1 MGTFHL
7 NNRGEDSTS
16 TSASTITRTLD
27 EESRDKLADI
37 IRELRKMNLHLYSMT
52 DEELGNEIEEDD

>member
-16 TSASTITRTLD
+16 ISASVVTRTLD
-27 EESRDKLADI
+27 EESRNKLVEI
-37 IRELRKMNLHLYSMT
+37 IRELKKMNLHLYAMT
-52 DEELGNEIEEDD
+52 DEELLEEE

>member
-16 TSASTITRTLD
+16 TVSSAVTKTLD
-27 EESRDKLADI
+27 ETAKEKLEEI
-37 IRELRKMNLHLYSMT
+37 SRELKKMNLHLYSMT
-52 DEELGNEIEEDD
+52 DEEIDEEEE